1 MIAKR
6 IWFALTVALLLTLIA
21 TPSFAQASEEQGA
34 AAQPGRSQRGDIF
47 DVIERQKKAIAGSW
61 QLVINMINP
70 PPGVPAE
77 FRALETF
84 TEDGFV
90 VSTTSLNPLSAG
102 PAHGEWRHEAGR
114 QFSQTCFF
122 YIFDPMGNHS
132 VTIRLRSLLTL
143 NERGDEHSALY
154 KLDFLMPDGNLI
166 LSGNATGRG
175 KRFSVVPF

>member
-6 IWFALTVALLLTLIA
+6 IWFALTVTLLLTSIA
-21 TPSFAQASEEQGA
+21 TPSFAQSSEERET
-34 AAQPGRSQRGDIF
+34 AAQPGHSGSGGNA
-47 DVIERQKKAIAGSW
+47 IERQRKGIAGSW

-102 PAHGEWRHEAGR
+102 PAHGEWRQEAER

-122 YIFDPMGNHS
+122 YIFDPLGNHN
-132 VTIRLRSLLTL
+132 VTIRLRSQLTL

-166 LSGNATGRG
+166 FSGNATGSG
-175 KRFSVVPF
+175 KRFNVVPF